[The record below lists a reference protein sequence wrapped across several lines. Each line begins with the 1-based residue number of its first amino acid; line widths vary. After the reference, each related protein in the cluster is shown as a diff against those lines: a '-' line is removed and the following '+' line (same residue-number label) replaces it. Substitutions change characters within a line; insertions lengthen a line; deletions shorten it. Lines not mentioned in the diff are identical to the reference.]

1 MSESKITYVTV
12 SVTVGILAVQ
22 IETVITLTVGM
33 VIVSVTGGRVGGVI
47 VTGAAVGSVRV
58 TVTVELVGVS
68 VGAWTQGAKV
78 EKKWLGCEKRLWW
91 DMYIHLSKLHTK
103 RIEETSNV
111 LTEVW
116 LRLWLWTCWKQPG
129 WRGEWASC
137 WGENDW
143 PRSVWWSVLDLR
155 CERDGSVLLESR
167 RTGMLPLCCFSS
179 LSSEYF
185 THDKI

>member
-68 VGAWTQGAKV
+68 VGA
-78 EKKWLGCEKRLWW
+78 
-91 DMYIHLSKLHTK
+91 
-103 RIEETSNV
+103 
-111 LTEVW
+111 
-116 LRLWLWTCWKQPG
+116 
-129 WRGEWASC
+129 
-137 WGENDW
+137 
-143 PRSVWWSVLDLR
+143 
-155 CERDGSVLLESR
+155 
-167 RTGMLPLCCFSS
+167 
-179 LSSEYF
+179 
-185 THDKI
+185 